1 MTVNDETA
9 LTWKRADD
17 EGVRAGARI
26 ERMSSPAGWSLGAV
40 WPSNLLLFRVGAG
53 LFVLPNAIF
62 AINLG
67 LVAASVILLG
77 CAVSLF
83 VMKRNGDGEV
93 AGLLAAPIDM
103 SVLVGCAALGLVL
116 CLLGGE
122 GHIFYTNGDW
132 LIRDAVLADLVSH
145 GFPIVYH
152 NENQDFL
159 LRAPLG
165 MYMTPALVGRM
176 LGLRAAHLALLAQ
189 NAALASIIL
198 YFAARIVNTRK
209 LPFLLLF
216 VAFSGLDIVPV
227 LVREVQELLSSGNI
241 IGISH
246 IEFWNRYWWNAF
258 LQYSSHV
265 TLIFWVPNHMLP
277 GWWFATLALLY
288 VRREVDL
295 ATLAASFPVLLTWSP
310 LSMLGAI
317 PFLILF
323 GAEHLPRKIFERR
336 ILIAAAG
343 GLCFIP
349 LAIYLTIDAA
359 AVPHRFMF
367 AMEGFGTLY
376 AIFLAVELPHAAI
389 LAVAWRLIDPRDRR
403 LVALALALL
412 VAMPIYEFGVSND
425 FLMRASIAPLFLFAF
440 AFSRVATLVPRDNG
454 RLATCISV
462 IVILSVATPMME
474 LHRSFAGAYAISDC
488 NFLTSWSKADPT
500 TWPANYLAPVEK
512 VPAWLVPIGT
522 ERVTIED
529 RRCWPDHPLLDDKR
543 K

>member
-1 MTVNDETA
+1 MSVVDYGGSITRPLARIGAGWGRNVDLLRLGAALFILPNVLFAFGLGPIAATA
-9 LTWKRADD
+9 LL
-17 EGVRAGARI
+17 AGCA
-26 ERMSSPAGWSLGAV
+26 LGGFVA
-40 WPSNLLLFRVGAG
+40 WRGRVGT
-53 LFVLPNAIF
+53 
-62 AINLG
+62 
-67 LVAASVILLG
+67 
-77 CAVSLF
+77 
-83 VMKRNGDGEV
+83 DG
-93 AGLLAAPIDM
+93 AFLAAPIDAPA
-103 SVLVGCAALGLVL
+103 LAGCAALAIAL

-122 GHIFYTNGDW
+122 GHIFYANGDW

-152 NENQDFL
+152 RENEDFL

-165 MYMTPALVGRM
+165 MYMTPAWVGRM

-189 NAALASIIL
+189 NAALASVVL
-198 YFAARIVNTRK
+198 YFAARIANTRK

-227 LVREVQELLSSGNI
+227 LAREAQELLRNGDVL
-241 IGISH
+241 GISH

-277 GWWFATLALLY
+277 GWWFATMALLY

-295 ATLAASFPVLLTWSP
+295 AALVACFPVLLMWSP

-323 GAEHLPRKIFERR
+323 GVEHLPRKIFEPRV
-336 ILIAAAG
+336 LIAAAG
-343 GLCFIP
+343 GLCFVP

-359 AVPHRFMF
+359 AVPHRLMF

-376 AIFLAVELPHAAI
+376 AVFLAVELPHAAI

-440 AFSRVATLVPRDNG
+440 AFSRVAALVPRDNG
-454 RLATCISV
+454 RLATSISA

-500 TWPANYLAPVEK
+500 IWPANYLAPVEK

-522 ERVTIED
+522 ERVTTKD